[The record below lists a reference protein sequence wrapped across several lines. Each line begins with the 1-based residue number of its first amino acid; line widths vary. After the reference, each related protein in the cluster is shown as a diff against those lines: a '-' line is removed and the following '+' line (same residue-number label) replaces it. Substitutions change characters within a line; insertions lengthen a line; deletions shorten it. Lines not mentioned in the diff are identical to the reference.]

1 MEELQFIIDNLDMYM
16 LVFARIAGIVLMSPI
31 FSKKN
36 IPAMVKAAVVLCIS
50 VLITPAIPVPDDFE
64 AGTFDFLLNF
74 GKEIIV
80 GILLGYVFNV
90 FYYMLMATGDFL
102 DTNFGLAMAKVF
114 DPSTNMQS
122 AFSANLLHV
131 FFILYFFATYCNVTL
146 MSVAISSFDVLPVGN
161 EIFAL
166 DSSAGFAID
175 LFGNVFVLALK
186 LAIPFIAAEFTL
198 EISMGILMK
207 LIPQIHVF
215 VIQYQLKIMLAI
227 VLLFILAGP
236 IAAFLDNYTLMIFDE
251 MKNALASLKG

>member
-16 LVFARIAGIVLMSPI
+16 LVFARIAGIFFMNPVISQ
-31 FSKKN
+31 KA

-50 VLITPAIPVPDDFE
+50 VLITPAISIPADFE

-80 GILLGYVFNV
+80 GVLLGYVFNV
-90 FYYMLMATGDFL
+90 FFYMLMTAGDFL

-114 DPSTNMQS
+114 DPSTNIQS
-122 AFSANLLHV
+122 AFSANLLRV
-131 FFILYFFATYCNVTL
+131 FFILYFFATDSHVTL
-146 MSVAISSFDVLPVGN
+146 MSVAISSFDILPIGS

-166 DSSAGFAID
+166 DSAAGFAID
-175 LFGNVFVLALK
+175 LFGSVFVLALK
-186 LAIPFIAAEFTL
+186 LVIPFIAAEFTL
-198 EISMGILMK
+198 EVSMGILMK

-215 VIQYQLKIMLAI
+215 VIQYQLKILLAI

-251 MKNALASLKG
+251 MKNALAALGG